1 VLFFFIHVIGGGQV
15 LQMSA
20 RVPQVGERVQVS
32 RVPSRFVGKGECG
45 AHSYKK
51 HEYGA
56 MSYSFHGFLEAF
68 RQNELR
74 L

>member
-1 VLFFFIHVIGGGQV
+1 MLFFSLHVMSGRKIFQV
-15 LQMSA
+15 SA
-20 RVPQVGERVQVS
+20 RMPQVGERVQVG
-32 RVPSRFVGKGECG
+32 RMPSRFVGKGQRG
-45 AHSYKK
+45 AHSDKK

-74 L
+74 